1 MPPCFVWPNVSDM
14 NDGANRDATK
24 RSARERLQAEREKQ
38 KARDKRRRT
47 LVVSAAV
54 VGVLGL
60 AAVVGL
66 IAANTGKGGSS
77 AKGGPLVAPSGA
89 TGKDALAIQ
98 TGKDGAPST
107 LTVWEDFRC
116 PACKAFE
123 TNYRDI
129 VHDLE
134 AKGLLK
140 VEYHLVTLIDG
151 NMGGTGSLKS
161 ANAAACAQDSGKF
174 APYHDVLFDN
184 QPEETNDAY
193 GNNAKLLELAGKVDG
208 LDTAAFRTCVEDGTH
223 DSWVNKSQEAFRAG
237 KFRGTPTVLLD
248 GKDIFG
254 DQANPLTPQKLR
266 EKVEAAGKGG
276 PGAVKGSPSPSASG
290 SPAKSKPGSG
300 SASPSASASGSAK
313 ASSART
319 GTSSGS
325 SAGSSSGSS
334 SSPAA
339 RSAGRPATGGS
350 GSADDSPDHAG
361 MPMGH

>member
-1 MPPCFVWPNVSDM
+1 M

-24 RSARERLQAEREKQ
+24 RSARERLQVEREKQ

-77 AKGGPLVAPSGA
+77 AKGGPLVAPAGA
-89 TGKDALAIQ
+89 TGKDALAIP
-98 TGKDGAPST
+98 TGKNEAPST

-123 TNYRDI
+123 TNYRDTI
-129 VHDLE
+129 HELE

-140 VEYHLVTLIDG
+140 VEYHIVTLIDG
-151 NMGGTGSLKS
+151 NMGGSGSLKS
-161 ANAAACAQDSGKF
+161 ANAAACAQDAGKF
-174 APYHDVLFDN
+174 APYHDVLFEN

-208 LDTAAFRTCVEDGTH
+208 LDTPAFRTCVEDGTH
-223 DSWVNKSQEAFRAG
+223 DSWVNKSQDAFGAG
-237 KFRGTPTVLLD
+237 NFRGTPTVLLD
-248 GKDIFG
+248 GTDIFA
-254 DQANPLTPQKLR
+254 DQANPLTPQKLK

-276 PGAVKGSPSPSASG
+276 PGGVKGSPSPSLSPSPSPSASG
-290 SPAKSKPGSG
+290 SSAKSKSGSG
-300 SASPSASASGSAK
+300 SPSPTASGSAK
-313 ASSART
+313 ARSGAPSA
-319 GTSSGS
+319 
-325 SAGSSSGSS
+325 SASE
-334 SSPAA
+334 
-339 RSAGRPATGGS
+339 RSAGRPATGGP
-350 GSADDSPDHAG
+350 GSADASPDHDG

>member
-24 RSARERLQAEREKQ
+24 RSARERLQVEREKQ

-66 IAANTGKGGSS
+66 IAANAGKGGSS

-123 TNYRDI
+123 TNYRDTI
-129 VHDLE
+129 HELE

-184 QPEETNDAY
+184 QPEEINDAY
-193 GNNAKLLELAGKVDG
+193 GKNAKLLELAGKVDG

-254 DQANPLTPQKLR
+254 DQANPLTPQKLK

-276 PGAVKGSPSPSASG
+276 PGAAKGSPSPSASG
-290 SPAKSKPGSG
+290 SPAKSNSESGSGSGSKSG
-300 SASPSASASGSAK
+300 SASPSASGSAK
-313 ASSART
+313 ASSAR
-319 GTSSGS
+319 SG
-325 SAGSSSGSS
+325 APSGSS

-339 RSAGRPATGGS
+339 RSAGRSGTGGS
-350 GSADDSPDHAG
+350 GSADASPDHAG